1 LPAHKRGRNLITGAK
16 VQKFMFEVVVF
27 VHPSPWMLKN
37 RYQSPERASLSL
49 FIGLRIFFPFSA
61 AGQLNFDIPL
71 TFTA

>member
-1 LPAHKRGRNLITGAK
+1 
-16 VQKFMFEVVVF
+16 
-27 VHPSPWMLKN
+27 MLKN